1 MLLNNDAIIKILTS
15 INYSKNVRGLSLYF
29 KMKRLMMVLRLT
41 RTMLLDIRYVLDRL
55 FYAKEDFA
63 FVSANGLN
71 PRV

>member
-1 MLLNNDAIIKILTS
+1 
-15 INYSKNVRGLSLYF
+15 
-29 KMKRLMMVLRLT
+29 MVLRLT